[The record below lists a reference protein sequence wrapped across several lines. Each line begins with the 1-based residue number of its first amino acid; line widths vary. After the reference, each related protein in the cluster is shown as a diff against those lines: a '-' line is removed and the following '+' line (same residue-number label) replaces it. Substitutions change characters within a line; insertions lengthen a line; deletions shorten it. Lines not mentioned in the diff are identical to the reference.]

1 MTPEGAGPGGS
12 VAPAAPTWPSLL
24 SALLAGRDLSTTDT
38 AWAMAQVILGEAT
51 PVQVAGFV
59 VGLRAKGEAPDEVTG
74 LVRAMLDGAA
84 ARITL
89 DGPAVDTCGT
99 GGDRANTVNISTM
112 SAMVVA
118 GTGARVVKHGNR
130 SASSAC
136 GSADLLE
143 ELGVV
148 VDLEPAAA
156 EECLRRIGVTFCF
169 APVFHRG
176 LRHTAVPRRELGV
189 PTIFNILGPLCNP
202 AQPSA
207 QAVGCADPRL
217 AAVMAQVLADRG
229 TSALVF
235 RGDDGLDELTPT
247 TTSQVWV
254 VRDGDVRTETLA
266 PEDVGLQR
274 AAPDALRGGDRVHN
288 AGVTRRFLAGE
299 SGPVRDAVLLNA
311 AAALVALEPGSGSL
325 AEGLA
330 AALAR
335 AAESVDNGAATR
347 ALAGWVDTSQ
357 ALRTA

>member
-1 MTPEGAGPGGS
+1 MTPEGADPGGA
-12 VAPAAPTWPSLL
+12 VGPAAPTWPSLL
-24 SALLAGRDLSTTDT
+24 SALLAGRDLSATDT
-38 AWAMAQVILGEAT
+38 SWAMEQVIIGEAT

-59 VGLRAKGEAPDEVTG
+59 VGLRAKGESPDEVTG

-84 ARITL
+84 RITVE
-89 DGPAVDTCGT
+89 GPAVDTCGT

-148 VDLEPAAA
+148 IDLEPAAA
-156 EECLRRIGVTFCF
+156 AECLGRTGVTFCF

-217 AAVMAQVLADRG
+217 AGVMAQVLADRG

-254 VRDGDVRTETLA
+254 VRDGEVRTETLA

-288 AGVTRRFLAGE
+288 AEVTRRFLAGE

-325 AEGLA
+325 ADELTD
-330 AALAR
+330 ALGR
-335 AAESVDNGAATR
+335 AADSIDSGAATR
-347 ALAGWVDTSQ
+347 ALAGWVETSQ
-357 ALRTA
+357 ALR